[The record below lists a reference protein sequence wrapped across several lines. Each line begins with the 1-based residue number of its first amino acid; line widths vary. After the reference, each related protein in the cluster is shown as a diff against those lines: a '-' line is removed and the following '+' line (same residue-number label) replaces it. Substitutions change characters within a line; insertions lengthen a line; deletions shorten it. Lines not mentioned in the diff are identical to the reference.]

1 MMYSGDEEI
10 IYTGRKIKIDTQ
22 IFEQIM
28 EQCPKKK
35 VVSLCEKM
43 IKKCSFKS
51 GADIQNL
58 SHLAYWLYVHGEPQ
72 LSLKCISFTHDVVFE
87 QNYNVWDFIHAMW
100 GLEIR
105 LLKEQNKL
113 DEAQKIIEII
123 NKHLLT
129 PTKIDTPEGTKTREA
144 KRRER
149 FTYESVIRNE
159 KIERDLQD
167 NDIKRANEW
176 RFIAL
181 LGMIGNTETG
191 LYPNL
196 NERKDEIEQKITE
209 YITELTKIK

>member
-1 MMYSGDEEI
+1 
-10 IYTGRKIKIDTQ
+10 
-22 IFEQIM
+22 M

-35 VVSLCEKM
+35 VESLCKKM

-58 SHLAYWLYVHGEPQ
+58 SHLAYWLYVYGEPQ
-72 LSLKCISFTHDVVFE
+72 LSLNCISVTHDVVFE

-123 NKHLLT
+123 NNHFLT
-129 PTKIDTPEGTKTREA
+129 PTKIDTPEDTKTREA

-149 FTYESVIRNE
+149 FTYESVIRKEN
-159 KIERDLQD
+159 IERDLQD
-167 NDIKRANEW
+167 KDIKSANEW

>member
-1 MMYSGDEEI
+1 MNKI
-10 IYTGRKIKIDTQ
+10 I
-22 IFEQIM
+22 M
-28 EQCPKKK
+28 
-35 VVSLCEKM
+35 
-43 IKKCSFKS
+43 
-51 GADIQNL
+51 
-58 SHLAYWLYVHGEPQ
+58 
-72 LSLKCISFTHDVVFE
+72 
-87 QNYNVWDFIHAMW
+87 YNVWDFIHAMW

-123 NKHLLT
+123 NKYLLT

-159 KIERDLQD
+159 NIERDLQD